1 MINILLV
8 ISAFVLMEFV
18 AWFSHKYIM
27 HGFLWVLHRDHH
39 QKENRWWEWNDAF
52 VIIFATPSFLAIF
65 FGFTNSILLPVGI
78 GIFLYGL
85 AYFFVHEILV
95 HNRFKWGV
103 ISDNRYFRAV
113 RRAHRVH
120 HSFTKKTPS
129 DNFGFVFLI
138 PIHYFRDSFKDEH

>member
-1 MINILLV
+1 MMNVLLV
-8 ISAFVLMEFV
+8 MSAFVLMEFV

-52 VIIFATPSFLAIF
+52 VVMFATPSFLAIF
-65 FGFTNSILLPVGI
+65 FGFTNTILLPIGVGI
-78 GIFLYGL
+78 LLYGM
-85 AYFFVHEILV
+85 AYFFVHEILI

-120 HSFTKKTPS
+120 HSFTQKAPG

-138 PIHYFRDSFKDEH
+138 PIRYFRDSFKEEH